1 MTASSSHSVTQLLL
15 SWRKGDAAA
24 LDQLVP
30 VVYQKLR
37 RLARHHMAGQRPGHT
52 LQATALV
59 NEAYMRL
66 VDCEQV
72 NWKDRAHFFAISA
85 RMMRRV
91 LVEFARARQYQKRGA
106 GARKTSLDE
115 GVIASPQRG
124 QDLVALDDALLALAA
139 EYPRQAQVVELRFFG
154 GLSVEETAEVLHV
167 SAITVMRDWQLAK
180 VWLARNEKARFQ
192 CRRNDRNKLSSSPSR
207 VHAAEAG

>member
-1 MTASSSHSVTQLLL
+1 MTASSSHTVTQLLRA
-15 SWRKGDAAA
+15 WRQGDAAA
-24 LDQLVP
+24 LDRLVP

-37 RLARHHMAGQRPGHT
+37 RLARHYMAGQRPGHT

-66 VDCEQV
+66 IDCEQV

-91 LVEFARARQYQKRGA
+91 LVEFARSRQYQKRGA

-124 QDLVALDDALLALAA
+124 QDLVALDDALQALAA

-154 GLSVEETAEVLHV
+154 GLNVEETAEVLHV
-167 SAITVMRDWQLAK
+167 SGITVMRDWQLAK
-180 VWLARNEKARFQ
+180 VWLARELKKRDSN
-192 CRRNDRNKLSSSPSR
+192 
-207 VHAAEAG
+207 AGGTIETS

>member
-1 MTASSSHSVTQLLL
+1 MTVSSSHTVTQLLRA
-15 SWRKGDAAA
+15 WRQGDAAA

-124 QDLVALDDALLALAA
+124 QDLVALDDALQALAA

-167 SAITVMRDWQLAK
+167 SAITVMRD
-180 VWLARNEKARFQ
+180 
-192 CRRNDRNKLSSSPSR
+192 
-207 VHAAEAG
+207 

>member
-1 MTASSSHSVTQLLL
+1 
-15 SWRKGDAAA
+15 AA

-66 VDCEQV
+66 IDCEQV

-85 RMMRRV
+85 QMMRRV
-91 LVEFARARQYQKRGA
+91 LVEFARARQYQKRGG
-106 GARKTSLDE
+106 GARKTSLNE
-115 GVIASPQRG
+115 AFIASPQRG
-124 QDLVALDDALLALAA
+124 QDLVALDDALQALTA
-139 EYPRQAQVVELRFFG
+139 EYPRQAHVVELRFFG
-154 GLSVEETAEVLHV
+154 GLSAEETAEVLHV
-167 SAITVMRDWQLAK
+167 SAVTVTRDWQLAK
-180 VWLARNEKARFQ
+180 VWLARELKKRESNAHGTVTA
-192 CRRNDRNKLSSSPSR
+192 N
-207 VHAAEAG
+207 

>member
-1 MTASSSHSVTQLLL
+1 MTASSSHTVTQLLRA
-15 SWRKGDAAA
+15 WRQGDAAA
-24 LDQLVP
+24 LDRLVP

-37 RLARHHMAGQRPGHT
+37 RLARHYMAGQRPGHT

-124 QDLVALDDALLALAA
+124 QDLVALDDALQALAA

-154 GLSVEETAEVLHV
+154 GLSVEETAEVLRV

-180 VWLARNEKARFQ
+180 VWLARELKKRDSN
-192 CRRNDRNKLSSSPSR
+192 
-207 VHAAEAG
+207 AGGTIETS

>member
-1 MTASSSHSVTQLLL
+1 MTASSSHTVTQLLRA
-15 SWRKGDAAA
+15 WRQGDAAA
-24 LDQLVP
+24 LDRLVP

-66 VDCEQV
+66 IDCEQV

-85 RMMRRV
+85 QMMRRV
-91 LVEFARARQYQKRGA
+91 LVEFARSRQYQKRGA

-124 QDLVALDDALLALAA
+124 QDLVALDDALQALAA

-154 GLSVEETAEVLHV
+154 GLNVEETAEVLHV

-180 VWLARNEKARFQ
+180 VWLARELKKRDSN
-192 CRRNDRNKLSSSPSR
+192 
-207 VHAAEAG
+207 AGGTIETS

>member
-1 MTASSSHSVTQLLL
+1 MTVSSSHTVTQLLRA
-15 SWRKGDAAA
+15 WRQGDAAA

-91 LVEFARARQYQKRGA
+91 LVEFARSRQYQKRGA

-124 QDLVALDDALLALAA
+124 QDLVALDDALQALAA

-180 VWLARNEKARFQ
+180 VWLARELKKQDSN
-192 CRRNDRNKLSSSPSR
+192 
-207 VHAAEAG
+207 AGGTIETS

>member
-1 MTASSSHSVTQLLL
+1 
-15 SWRKGDAAA
+15 
-24 LDQLVP
+24 
-30 VVYQKLR
+30 
-37 RLARHHMAGQRPGHT
+37 MAGQRPGHT

-124 QDLVALDDALLALAA
+124 QDLVALDDALQALAA

-154 GLSVEETAEVLHV
+154 GLNVEETAEVLHV

-180 VWLARNEKARFQ
+180 VWLARELKKRDSN
-192 CRRNDRNKLSSSPSR
+192 
-207 VHAAEAG
+207 AGGTIETS

>member
-1 MTASSSHSVTQLLL
+1 MTASSSHTVTQLLRA
-15 SWRKGDAAA
+15 WRQGDAAA
-24 LDQLVP
+24 LDRLVP

-37 RLARHHMAGQRPGHT
+37 RLARHYMAGQRPGHT

-124 QDLVALDDALLALAA
+124 QDLVALDDALQALAA

-180 VWLARNEKARFQ
+180 VWLARELKKRDSN
-192 CRRNDRNKLSSSPSR
+192 
-207 VHAAEAG
+207 AGGTIETS

>member
-1 MTASSSHSVTQLLL
+1 MTSSSSHTVTQLLRA
-15 SWRKGDAAA
+15 WRQGDAAA
-24 LDQLVP
+24 LDRLVP
-30 VVYQKLR
+30 MVYQKLR
-37 RLARHHMAGQRPGHT
+37 RLARHYMAGQRPGHT

-66 VDCEQV
+66 IDCEQV

-85 RMMRRV
+85 QMMRRV

-124 QDLVALDDALLALAA
+124 QDLVALDDALQALAA

-180 VWLARNEKARFQ
+180 VWLARELKKRDSNA
-192 CRRNDRNKLSSSPSR
+192 SGTITTS
-207 VHAAEAG
+207 

>member
-1 MTASSSHSVTQLLL
+1 MTASSSHTVTQLLRA
-15 SWRKGDAAA
+15 WRQGDAAA
-24 LDQLVP
+24 LDRLVP

-37 RLARHHMAGQRPGHT
+37 RLARHYMAGQRPGHT

-91 LVEFARARQYQKRGA
+91 FGEFWVARLGEKTGA
-106 GARKTSLDE
+106 VGRKKCLGE
-115 GVIASPQRG
+115 GVIVAPAHRD
-124 QDLVALDDALLALAA
+124 DL
-139 EYPRQAQVVELRFFG
+139 G
-154 GLSVEETAEVLHV
+154 GLSHSVL
-167 SAITVMRDWQLAK
+167 R
-180 VWLARNEKARFQ
+180 
-192 CRRNDRNKLSSSPSR
+192 P
-207 VHAAEAG
+207 AGGYPPRAH

>member
-1 MTASSSHSVTQLLL
+1 MTASSSHTVTQLLRA
-15 SWRKGDAAA
+15 WRQGDAAA

-124 QDLVALDDALLALAA
+124 QDLVALDDALQALAA

-180 VWLARNEKARFQ
+180 VWLARELKKRDSN
-192 CRRNDRNKLSSSPSR
+192 
-207 VHAAEAG
+207 AGGTIETS

>member
-1 MTASSSHSVTQLLL
+1 MTASSSHTVTQLLRA
-15 SWRKGDAAA
+15 WRQGDAAA
-24 LDQLVP
+24 LDRLVP

-37 RLARHHMAGQRPGHT
+37 RLARHYMAGQRPGHT

-124 QDLVALDDALLALAA
+124 QDLVALDDALQALAA

-180 VWLARNEKARFQ
+180 VWLARELKKRDSNAPGTIET
-192 CRRNDRNKLSSSPSR
+192 S
-207 VHAAEAG
+207 

>member
-1 MTASSSHSVTQLLL
+1 MTASSSHTVTQLLRA
-15 SWRKGDAAA
+15 WRQGDAAA

-66 VDCEQV
+66 IDCEQV

-124 QDLVALDDALLALAA
+124 QDLVALDDALQALAA

-154 GLSVEETAEVLHV
+154 GLNVDETAEVLHV

-180 VWLARNEKARFQ
+180 VWLARELKKRDSNAPGTIET
-192 CRRNDRNKLSSSPSR
+192 S
-207 VHAAEAG
+207 

>member
-1 MTASSSHSVTQLLL
+1 MTASSSHTVTQLLRA
-15 SWRKGDAAA
+15 WRQGDAAA
-24 LDQLVP
+24 LDRLVP

-37 RLARHHMAGQRPGHT
+37 RLARHYMAGQRPGHT

-85 RMMRRV
+85 RMMRR
-91 LVEFARARQYQKRGA
+91 KRGA
-106 GARKTSLDE
+106 GARETSLDE

-124 QDLVALDDALLALAA
+124 QDLVALDDALQALAA

-154 GLSVEETAEVLHV
+154 GLNVEETAEVLHV

-180 VWLARNEKARFQ
+180 VWLARELKKRDSN
-192 CRRNDRNKLSSSPSR
+192 
-207 VHAAEAG
+207 AGGTIATS

>member
-1 MTASSSHSVTQLLL
+1 MTASSSHTVTQLLRA
-15 SWRKGDAAA
+15 WRQGDAAA

-37 RLARHHMAGQRPGHT
+37 RLARDLMAGQRHGHT

-59 NEAYMRL
+59 SAASMRL
-66 VDCEQV
+66 IDCEQV

-115 GVIASPQRG
+115 GVLASPQRG
-124 QDLVALDDALLALAA
+124 QDLVALDDALQALPA
-139 EYPRQAQVVELRFFG
+139 ESPRQAQVVELRF
-154 GLSVEETAEVLHV
+154 S
-167 SAITVMRDWQLAK
+167 
-180 VWLARNEKARFQ
+180 
-192 CRRNDRNKLSSSPSR
+192 
-207 VHAAEAG
+207 

>member
-1 MTASSSHSVTQLLL
+1 MTASSSHTVTQLLRA
-15 SWRKGDAAA
+15 WRQGDAAA

-37 RLARHHMAGQRPGHT
+37 RLARHYMAGQRPGHT

-66 VDCEQV
+66 IDCEQV

-124 QDLVALDDALLALAA
+124 QDLVALDDALQALAA

-180 VWLARNEKARFQ
+180 VWLARELKKRDSN
-192 CRRNDRNKLSSSPSR
+192 
-207 VHAAEAG
+207 AGGTIETS